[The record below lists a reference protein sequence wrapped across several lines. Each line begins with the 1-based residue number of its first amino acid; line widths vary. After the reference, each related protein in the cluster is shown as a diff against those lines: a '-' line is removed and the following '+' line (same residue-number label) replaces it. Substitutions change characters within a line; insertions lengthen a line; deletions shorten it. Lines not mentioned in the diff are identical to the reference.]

1 MDPRLEYNGS
11 YIEIT
16 GFHHETKNDIPESH
30 FNCRFDIKVKSGMY
44 SGYAARLNIHTRIV
58 TEACHLR
65 KYCFFRNIPLDF
77 DV

>member
-16 GFHHETKNDIPESH
+16 DFYHETKNDIPESH

-44 SGYAARLNIHTRIV
+44 SG
-58 TEACHLR
+58 
-65 KYCFFRNIPLDF
+65 
-77 DV
+77 